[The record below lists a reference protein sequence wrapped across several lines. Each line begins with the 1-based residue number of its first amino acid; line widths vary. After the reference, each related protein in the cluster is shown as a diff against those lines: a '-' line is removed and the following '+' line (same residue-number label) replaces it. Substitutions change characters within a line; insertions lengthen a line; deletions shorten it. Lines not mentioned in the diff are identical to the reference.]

1 MATAA
6 ATTYATGEK
15 IGFLTRAL
23 ATIID
28 FVILGVVTTIL
39 NTVLAGGD
47 PVRGNGVSTLV
58 GLAYFLYFWSSY
70 GHGQTLGNRAL
81 SIRVVKTDG
90 SELTLVDAFIRY
102 IGLIISCIAIFIGV
116 IWVAFDAEKQGWH
129 DKIAKTYVVKA

>member
-47 PVRGNGVSTLV
+47 AVRGNGVSTLV